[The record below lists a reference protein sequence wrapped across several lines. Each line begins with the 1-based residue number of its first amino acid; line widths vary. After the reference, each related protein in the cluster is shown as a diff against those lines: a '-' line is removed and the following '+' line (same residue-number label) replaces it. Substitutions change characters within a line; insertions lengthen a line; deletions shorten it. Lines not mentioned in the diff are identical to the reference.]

1 MLEERPP
8 GGPILQVLREAPVV
22 SAGTPTPLPPALPKA
37 RRKPSWCCCC
47 CLGLVLVLLLTMK
60 SVTLPVILVL
70 GIETAIGIVIPPSV
84 PTAGIDALLW
94 QPPIDQRA

>member
-22 SAGTPTPLPPALPKA
+22 SAGTPTPLPPAPPKA

-47 CLGLVLVLLLTMK
+47 CLGLVLVLLLTIGGFLGAGWWFFAPEP
-60 SVTLPVILVL
+60 SQVQIQHDSLP
-70 GIETAIGIVIPPSV
+70 EYFPPE
-84 PTAGIDALLW
+84 A
-94 QPPIDQRA
+94 PP